1 MTDVNSKH
9 EAEAKAG
16 ETTASHADGFAATP
30 EVAAVEADIARTRD
44 ELAQTVDQ
52 LTSKLDVKTRVRN
65 RMAHA
70 RDDTAHELRA
80 VRNLATDARGKPT
93 PAATAAGGAVI
104 VALAVVSF
112 LAVWRRLSE
121 SSRRRWR

>member
-1 MTDVNSKH
+1 MSHSHDADQRTATD
-9 EAEAKAG
+9 A
-16 ETTASHADGFAATP
+16 

-65 RMAHA
+65 RMSDA
-70 RDDTAHELRA
+70 RDDAAHQLRS

-93 PAATAAGGAVI
+93 PVATATSGALVTTVVAG
-104 VALAVVSF
+104 F
-112 LAVWRRLSE
+112 LAVWRRLSG
-121 SSRRRWR
+121 SSRRRRR